1 MPLIRILTWIRRKS
15 KSNNLPIATGKYY
28 WKYDKSNIALSKL
41 GFEEHLCQEA
51 SLTTDLSIL
60 GQEISDLVTSATDQI
75 CFYRPPTLQNKNH
88 GSILVWHEVGGGSLG
103 MTRVYAK

>member
-1 MPLIRILTWIRRKS
+1 MIQ
-15 KSNNLPIATGKYY
+15 
-28 WKYDKSNIALSKL
+28 SNIALSKL

-60 GQEISDLVTSATDQI
+60 GQEISDLVTSVTVDQI

>member
-1 MPLIRILTWIRRKS
+1 MPLIRVLTWIRRKS
-15 KSNNLPIATGKYY
+15 KSNNLPIAIGEYY

-60 GQEISDLVTSATDQI
+60 GQEISDLVTSVTDQI
-75 CFYRPPTLQNKNH
+75 CF
-88 GSILVWHEVGGGSLG
+88 
-103 MTRVYAK
+103 